1 MAACPHGRRLSR
13 CKECGGEGICEHGRE
28 RRRCKECGG
37 EGICEHG
44 REHRRCKECSGT
56 SLCLCEHGQCT
67 CKECH
72 VSTLDVVTLEAT
84 AIEECE
90 GEEGPHFEVKSA
102 TRPEYLATLQ
112 TTCPPLQ
119 NGCSRGPHF
128 GNGGQVVSSAECG
141 LRVHETRV
149 LGHAPDV
156 QQGNGGQVV
165 WSVAKIDLWSQ
176 GATSGLVDSQT
187 ALS

>member
-37 EGICEHG
+37 AGICVHG
-44 REHRRCKECSGT
+44 REHKRCKECSGT

-72 VSTLDVVTLEAT
+72 VSTLDVITLEAT

-112 TTCPPLQ
+112 T
-119 NGCSRGPHF
+119 CSKVMAGR
-128 GNGGQVVSSAECG
+128 SS
-141 LRVHETRV
+141 
-149 LGHAPDV
+149 
-156 QQGNGGQVV
+156 
-165 WSVAKIDLWSQ
+165 
-176 GATSGLVDSQT
+176 GAWPKLTSGLKGQPLVSWT
-187 ALS
+187 RRPHSAELTRTSRGLRTVRT